1 MSKRVQPGD
10 NVEMILKTH
19 HPVAAEPGQRFN
31 IREGVTGLD
40 TLGHVAIG
48 EAQIASLV

>member
-1 MSKRVQPGD
+1 VVDPED
-10 NVEMILKTH
+10 HLNV
-19 HPVAAEPGQRFN
+19 
-31 IREGVTGLD
+31 VTGLD